1 MKRAL
6 YALYILLIVIVLIPK
21 EKLFFT
27 FESFLSE
34 NHLFITGESFANRL
48 LYLDADN
55 GVLVLDNQEIA
66 SIGQIRIAPW
76 IFSNHFTI
84 SSITPSPL
92 YRTFFPGK
100 IEKIVFVYSLLH
112 PLSVELHGEGDF
124 GRCDGILDLINHK
137 ARVVFEAT
145 SELRNYP
152 LLVFKLH
159 QEKEGLV
166 YESDF

>member
-1 MKRAL
+1 MKRFL
-6 YALYILLIVIVLIPK
+6 YIVYILLILMVMMPK

-27 FESFLSE
+27 FESFLSKY
-34 NHLFITGESFANRL
+34 HLFINGESFTNRL

-55 GVLVLDNQEIA
+55 GILLLDNQEIA
-66 SIGQIRIAPW
+66 TIGKIRIAPW
-76 IFSNHFTI
+76 VLSNHISI
-84 SSITPSPL
+84 SSIIPSPL

-100 IEKIVFVYSLLH
+100 IDTLVLTYSLLH
-112 PLSVELHGEGDF
+112 PLSLELRAKGDFGHGEGMF
-124 GRCDGILDLINHK
+124 DLVNHK
-137 ARVVFEAT
+137 VRIVFEAT
-145 SELRNYP
+145 PELRNYP

>member
-1 MKRAL
+1 MKRF
-6 YALYILLIVIVLIPK
+6 LYIGYIFLILMVMMPK

-27 FESFLSE
+27 FESFLAKY
-34 NHLFITGESFANRL
+34 HLFINGESFTNRIF
-48 LYLDADN
+48 YLDADN
-55 GVLVLDNQEIA
+55 SVLVLDNQEIA
-66 SIGQIRIAPW
+66 TIGKIRVAPY
-76 IFSNHFTI
+76 IVSNHISI

-100 IEKIVFVYSLLH
+100 IDTLAVSYSLLH
-112 PLSVELHGEGDF
+112 PLSLKLITQGDFGHGEGV
-124 GRCDGILDLINHK
+124 LDLVNKKVRI
-137 ARVVFEAT
+137 VFEAT
-145 SELRNYP
+145 PELRNYP